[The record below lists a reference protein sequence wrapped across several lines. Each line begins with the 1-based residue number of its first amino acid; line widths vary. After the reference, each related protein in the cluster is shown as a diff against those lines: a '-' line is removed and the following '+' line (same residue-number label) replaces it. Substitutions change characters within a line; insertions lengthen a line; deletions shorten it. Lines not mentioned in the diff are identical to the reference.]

1 MDKNLRAAIYEARK
15 MEFECTSLEHM
26 RSKDG
31 VHLWRIFR
39 GDDSFVLKHF
49 EKAEYRR
56 EIENYRLLKKH
67 GVPTLK
73 IYGETDCAILMEDIS
88 RSEKF
93 RLGEERDMSDPEI
106 AAKLARWFKK
116 LHSIHADLA
125 GMYDES
131 DFFTREN
138 IAAIKEKAPDFPVW
152 KVLEEKFDVIKS
164 RLDNLRR
171 VVTYNDFYYTNLVVA
186 RDKSQAFMFDY
197 NLLGR
202 GYALSDV
209 RNVTY
214 SLSEE
219 AAKAFTSEYG
229 QIDPI
234 EQLIDDVISPV
245 ITLHMAYQ
253 REKFPEWGKEA
264 LENVKNTL
272 EEKIYLLT
280 GMI

>member
-15 MEFECTSLEHM
+15 MEFDCSSMEHM

-73 IYGETDCAILMEDIS
+73 IYGETGCAILMEDVS
-88 RSEKF
+88 RSVNL
-93 RLGEERDMSDPEI
+93 RLGEETDMSDPEI
-106 AAKLARWFKK
+106 ARSLARWYKS
-116 LHSIHADLA
+116 LHSIDSDLD

-138 IAAIKEKAPDFPVW
+138 IALIRERTQDLPAW
-152 KVLEEKFDVIKS
+152 KVLEENFDAIRS

-186 RDKSQAFMFDY
+186 RDKSAAFMFDY

-202 GYALSDV
+202 GYVLSDV

-214 SLSEE
+214 SLSDE
-219 AAKAFTSEYG
+219 AAQVFMKEYG
-229 QIDPI
+229 PVDPM
-234 EQLIDDVISPV
+234 EQLVDDVVAPV
-245 ITLHMAYQ
+245 VTLVMACR
-253 REKFPEWGKEA
+253 REIFPEWAQESLKTAET
-264 LENVKNTL
+264 E
-272 EEKIYLLT
+272 LT
-280 GMI
+280 GRIERLFAGH